1 MVGVYPTRGSYNT
14 RFTINLPLHRDRR
27 NPMTADTSSSTST
40 NERPLHFLE
49 QQIKDDLEQQRCERL
64 ITRFPPE
71 PNGYLHIGHA
81 KSICLNF
88 GLAETFGGDCHLRFD
103 DTNPAKED
111 QEYIDAIICD
121 VEWLGYQWKGE
132 VRYASSY
139 FQQLYEWAIYLI
151 EQGLAY
157 VCHLSAEE
165 TREYRGTLT
174 EPGKNSPYRDRSVEE
189 NLAEFEKMCAGEYDE
204 GACILRAKIDM
215 SSPNINL
222 RDPAL
227 YRIRKQSHHQTGD
240 IWCIYPSYDFAHGQ
254 EDAIE
259 GITHSI
265 CTLEFAD
272 HRPLYEW
279 FIENLPVPSRPRQY
293 EFGRLNLNYTV
304 TSKRKLKKLV
314 DDNIV
319 DGWDDPRLPTIS
331 GLRRRGVPAAALRKF
346 CEMIGVTKSD
356 GIVDIAMLD
365 HAVRD
370 NLDKN
375 AARAMCVLNPIKVT
389 LTNYPEDK
397 KEVMIA
403 PGHPNRDDLPER
415 RLPFSRE
422 LLIDAADFR
431 EEANKKYKRLVIGKR
446 VRLRNAYIIEAD
458 ECIKDSDGNVV
469 EVKVRFIEDTL
480 GQDPADGV
488 KAKGVIHWV
497 DAQENTPL
505 EVRLYDRLFTDEAPD
520 SGDKNFLE
528 LVNPNSLTALSQ
540 CVGEIG
546 LSDAAREQTYQFER
560 EGYFCRDSTNDNGT
574 VVFNRTITL
583 RDSFNG

>member
-1 MVGVYPTRGSYNT
+1 
-14 RFTINLPLHRDRR
+14 
-27 NPMTADTSSSTST
+27 MTADTQTDTPS
-40 NERPLHFLE
+40 NEKPLNFLE
-49 QQIKDDLEQQRCERL
+49 QQIKDDLNAGKNQQV

-88 GLAETFGGDCHLRFD
+88 GLAETFNGVCHLRFD

-111 QEYIDAIICD
+111 QEYIDAIIRD
-121 VEWLGYQWKGE
+121 VEWLGYRWDGDI
-132 VRYASSY
+132 RYASSY

-151 EQGLAY
+151 EQGKAY

-174 EPGKNSPYRDRSVEE
+174 EAGKDSPYRSRSVEE
-189 NLAEFEKMCAGEYDE
+189 NLAEFEKMRSGEYDE

-215 SSPNINL
+215 ASPNINM

-240 IWCIYPSYDFAHGQ
+240 TWCIYPSYDFAHGQ

-259 GITHSI
+259 GVTHSI

-272 HRPLYEW
+272 HRPLYNW
-279 FIENLPVPSRPRQY
+279 FIENLPVPSQPRQF

-304 TSKRKLKKLV
+304 TSKRKLKQLV
-314 DDNIV
+314 DENYV
-319 DGWDDPRLPTIS
+319 DGWDDPRMPTIA
-331 GLRRRGVPAAALRKF
+331 GLRRRGVTPAALRKF

-356 GIVDIAMLD
+356 GIVEIAMLD
-365 HAVRD
+365 HAIRD

-397 KEVMIA
+397 TETMVA
-403 PGHPNRDDLPER
+403 SGHPNRDDLGER
-415 RLPFSRE
+415 KLPFSRE
-422 LLIDAADFR
+422 ILIDAADFR

-458 ECIKDSDGNVV
+458 ECVKDTEGNVV
-469 EVKVRFIEDTL
+469 EVKARFIEGTV
-480 GQDPADGV
+480 GNDPEDGI

-497 DAQENTPL
+497 DAANHATF
-505 EVRLYDRLFTDEAPD
+505 EVRLYNRLFNDEAPD
-520 SGDKNFLE
+520 SGDKNFLDHI
-528 LVNPNSLTALSQ
+528 NPESLTVLPN
-540 CVGEIG
+540 CVGEVG
-546 LSDAAREQTYQFER
+546 LLEAAAEQTYQFER
-560 EGYFCRDSTNDNGT
+560 EGYFCCDRTSDSL
-574 VVFNRTITL
+574 VFNQTITL
-583 RDSFNG
+583 RDTFNG